1 MRQIEIP
8 AKAVIAPTDTVPAT
22 VYRRARETPEKTFAL
37 RRDQTGAWETV
48 SWFSFA
54 NEVDRV
60 ATMLIDAGIQVGD
73 RVAIMGN
80 TSYTWTLFDYGILAA
95 GAITVPIYET
105 DSAEQIDFI
114 LKDSGSV
121 AVLADKEE
129 LRDRIK
135 SVVNRGETN
144 VHHQWCVDDGSFAQA
159 LADTTSRPDEVKAR
173 LTSRSASDL
182 ASIIYTSG
190 TTGRPKGCMLS
201 HKSMLFQARA
211 TCEVLGP
218 CIEDDEYG
226 PPRILNFLPLAHTIG
241 RLGVLVGIE
250 APTEVAFSSS
260 PKELVSD
267 LATLRPTLMVAVPR
281 IFEKIYTHGEQLAI
295 AEGKRSHFHR
305 AARAAISVNR
315 SRNKGERPK
324 LAALFWY
331 WLYGPLVYK
340 NFRDKLGGRLRWCFA
355 GGAPLSTR
363 IGHFFGGVG
372 LNLFEGWGLT
382 ETAACVTGNS
392 PGSPNGNVVGTAG
405 VPLPGAAIRIADD
418 GEIEVFGQ
426 RNFDGYWRNEELT
439 KAALTEDGWLKSG
452 DLGRLDDDG
461 NLIITGRKKD
471 LLITAAGKN
480 VAPAPLEEDL
490 RSHPV
495 ISEVL
500 VVGDGQRFIGALICL
515 DPDVLPGW
523 LSNRGLPEMSY
534 AEAADHPDVIVSIQK
549 AIDRA
554 NEKVSRA
561 ESIREF
567 RIIHKPFNIQERTL
581 TPSLKVVRH
590 NAIKVYDAEMR
601 SMYGKEYDKHVD
613 RGH

>member
-8 AKAVIAPTDTVPAT
+8 AKTVIGPNETVPAT
-22 VYRRARETPEKTFAL
+22 VYRRAKETPDKTLAL
-37 RRDQTGAWETV
+37 RRDQVGAWEEV
-48 SWFSFA
+48 SCATFA
-54 NEVDRV
+54 EEVDQV
-60 ATMLIDAGIQVGD
+60 ATMLIDAGIQPGD

-80 TSYTWTLFDYGILAA
+80 TNYVWSLFDYGILAA

-135 SVVNRGETN
+135 SVVDRGETQ
-144 VHHQWCVDDGSFAQA
+144 VHHQWCVDDGSFTQA
-159 LADTTSRPDEVKAR
+159 LANTTSRPDDVRAR
-173 LTSRSASDL
+173 MTSRVASDL

-201 HKSMLFQARA
+201 HKSLLFQARA
-211 TCEVLGP
+211 TCEILVP
-218 CIEDDEYG
+218 CLEDDEFG

-250 APTEVAFSSS
+250 GPLEVAFSPS
-260 PKELVSD
+260 PKNLVSD

-295 AEGKRSHFHR
+295 ADGKRSHFHR

-340 NFRDKLGGRLRWCFA
+340 NFREKLGGRLRWCFA

-392 PGSPNGNVVGTAG
+392 PCSPNGNVVGTAG
-405 VPLPGAAIRIADD
+405 VPLPGAAVRIADD
-418 GEIEVFGQ
+418 GEIEVFGD
-426 RNFDGYWRNEELT
+426 RNFDGYWQNEAMT
-439 KAALTEDGWLKSG
+439 KAAMTEDGWFKSG
-452 DLGRLDDDG
+452 DLGRLDDNG

-523 LSNRGLPEMSY
+523 LANRGLPEMTY
-534 AEAADHPDVIVSIQK
+534 AEAADHPEVIASIQK

-567 RIIHKPFNIQERTL
+567 RIIHKPFNIQDRTL
-581 TPSLKVVRH
+581 TPSMKVVRH
-590 NAIKVYDAEMR
+590 NAIKEYDAEMR
-601 SMYGKEYDKHVD
+601 SMYGKEYDKHLD
-613 RGH
+613 RDH

>member
-8 AKAVIAPTDTVPAT
+8 AKTVIAPHETVPAT
-22 VYRRARETPEKTFAL
+22 VFRRAQDTPDETLAL
-37 RRDQTGAWETV
+37 RRNTAGEWEEV
-48 SWFSFA
+48 SCANFA
-54 NEVDRV
+54 QEVTQV
-60 ATMLIDAGIQVGD
+60 ATMLIDAGVQVGD
-73 RVAIMGN
+73 RVCIMGN
-80 TSYTWTLFDYGILAA
+80 TSYVWALMDYGILAA

-105 DSAEQIDFI
+105 DSADQIDFI
-114 LKDSGSV
+114 LNDAGAV
-121 AVLADKEE
+121 AVLADTEE
-129 LRDRIK
+129 RRDRIK
-135 SVVNRGETN
+135 SVVERGHTQ

-159 LADTTSRPDEVKAR
+159 LDATTSRSDEVQER
-173 LTSRSASDL
+173 IRSRSAKDL

-190 TTGRPKGCMLS
+190 TTGRPKGCMIS
-201 HKSMLFQARA
+201 HKAMLFQARA
-211 TCEVLGP
+211 TCEILGP
-218 CIEDDEYG
+218 CLQPDEVG

-250 APTEVAFSSS
+250 GPLEIAFSPS
-260 PKELVSD
+260 PKDLVAD

-281 IFEKIYTHGEQLAI
+281 VFEKVYTHGEQLAI
-295 AEGKRSHFHR
+295 AEGKKSHFHR

-331 WLYGPLVYK
+331 WLYSPLVYK
-340 NFRDKLGGRLRWCFA
+340 NFREKLGGRLRWCFA

-405 VPLPGAAIRIADD
+405 VPLPGAKVRIADD
-418 GEIEVFGQ
+418 GEIEVFGE
-426 RNFDGYWRNEELT
+426 RNFDGYWGNDELT
-439 KAALTEDGWLKSG
+439 RAALTEDGWLKSG
-452 DLGRLDDDG
+452 DLGRLDEDG
-461 NLIITGRKKD
+461 NLHITGRKKD

-495 ISEVL
+495 IAEAL

-515 DPDVLPGW
+515 DPDVLPNW
-523 LSNRGLPEMSY
+523 LANRNLPEMTY
-534 AEAADHPDVIVSIQK
+534 AQAADHPEVIASIQR

-567 RIIHKPFNIQERTL
+567 RIIHKPFNIEDRTL
-581 TPSLKVVRH
+581 TPSMKVVRH
-590 NAIKVYDAEMR
+590 NAITYYDTEMR
-601 SMYGKEYDKHVD
+601 SIYGKEYDRHTD
-613 RGH
+613 HDH